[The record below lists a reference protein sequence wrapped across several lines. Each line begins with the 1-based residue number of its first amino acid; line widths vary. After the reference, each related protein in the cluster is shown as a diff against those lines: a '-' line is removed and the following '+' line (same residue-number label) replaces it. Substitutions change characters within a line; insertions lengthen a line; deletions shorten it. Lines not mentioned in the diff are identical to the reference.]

1 MKRNPSRSG
10 TRSLAD
16 ELAELRRLDPSALKQ
31 CWRVLYRTEAP
42 VHIGQSLLLQ
52 AVTRLG
58 SLARPLP
65 CKAPLIL
72 RPFTW
77 F

>member
-1 MKRNPSRSG
+1 MKRNPSESG
-10 TRSLAD
+10 SRNLTD
-16 ELAELRRLDPSALKQ
+16 ELAELGGLDATTLRQ
-31 CWRVLYRTEAP
+31 RWRVLYRTEAP

-58 SLARPLP
+58 SPARPFP
-65 CKAPLIL
+65 FKAPLIL

>member
-1 MKRNPSRSG
+1 MKGNPSRSG

-16 ELAELRRLDPSALKQ
+16 ELAELRRLALKQ
-31 CWRVLYRTEAP
+31 RWRVLYRTEAP

-58 SLARPLP
+58 SP
-65 CKAPLIL
+65 CASAPL
-72 RPFTW
+72 
-77 F
+77 